1 MITREEVNNFMRKV
15 PQDVVVVFDDAYSDY
30 VEDKIYENKEF
41 ILALK
46 DTEIPFIRDILRII
60 FYKL

>member
-15 PQDVVVVFDDAYSDY
+15 PQDVVVVLDDAYSDY

-46 DTEIPFIRDILRII
+46 DTEIPFIRDIL
-60 FYKL
+60 K